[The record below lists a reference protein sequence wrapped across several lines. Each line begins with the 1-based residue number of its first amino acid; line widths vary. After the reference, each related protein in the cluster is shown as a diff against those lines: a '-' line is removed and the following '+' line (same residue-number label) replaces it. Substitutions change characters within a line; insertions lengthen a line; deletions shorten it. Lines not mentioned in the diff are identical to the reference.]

1 MTLSSRERV
10 MLALEH
16 RETGRVP
23 IANVCAGINRPAL
36 DQLVEHLGLGS
47 AAEGLAWLNGFV
59 DLKAVAPE
67 YIGPALG
74 SRADGGRED
83 VWGVWRA
90 PASYGEGAYD
100 EICHYPLADA
110 QDASDLDK
118 HRWPSPDWWSFE
130 ALPSRIEQVNARG
143 EYAIFMGGGNIFEKS
158 WYMRGFERMFMDF
171 VVNPELAQAIFA
183 RVYGFYVEHFREIL
197 SAADGEIDLIFTAD
211 DIAGQ
216 EGLLMSLDMWS
227 EFIKPYHMQLNQT
240 IHEFGARV
248 IYHSDGAV
256 MDAVPGLIDMGIDIL
271 QALQFDAR
279 GMDAAIM
286 KEEYGDRL
294 CFEGGISVQQTLP
307 FGTPE
312 DVRDEVESRI
322 DVLGRGGGYI
332 LGPSH
337 AIQAGTPPEN
347 IVALFDTAAAYPM
360 SSG

>member
-130 ALPSRIEQVNARG
+130 ALPSRIERINARG
-143 EYAIFMGGGNIFEKS
+143 EYAIFTGGGNIFEKS
-158 WYMRGFERMFMDF
+158 WYMRGFERMLMDL
-171 VVNPELAQAIFA
+171 VLNPQLA
-183 RVYGFYVEHFREIL
+183 REIMRRVTDHCIACL
-197 SAADGEIDLIFTAD
+197 SRALEAARGKVDLVFTAD

-216 EGLLMSLDMWS
+216 NGLLVSLDMW
-227 EFIKPYHMQLNQT
+227 EEHLKPHHVRLNAAL
-240 IHEFGARV
+240 HDFGV
-248 IYHSDGAV
+248 KVMYHSDGDV
-256 MDAVPGLIDMGIDIL
+256 MAAVPGLVDMGIDVL
-271 QALQFDAR
+271 QALQFSA
-279 GMDAAIM
+279 GAMDPRAL
-286 KEEYGDRL
+286 KEGYGDRL
-294 CFEGGISVQQTLP
+294 CFEGGIDVQTTLP
-307 FGTPE
+307 FGTAD
-312 DVRDEVESRI
+312 DVRREVVERI
-322 DVLGRGGGYI
+322 DVLGRNGGYI

-347 IVALFDTAAAYPM
+347 VVALFETAAAYRR
-360 SSG
+360 S